1 MVEDLGEALAKAE
14 EEWRERDPAWKR
26 KMDQWEAW
34 KKGSKDRERAANR
47 AKAKKRGEDDEP
59 ESVQDKSWESSFNPS
74 DPSPQ
79 FTFAGLRTAYS
90 LSKLEEDI
98 QSSLKWVGI
107 SEP

>member
-1 MVEDLGEALAKAE
+1 MVEDLGQALAKAE
-14 EEWRERDPAWKR
+14 EAWRERDPAWNR

-47 AKAKKRGEDDEP
+47 AKKRAKDDEP
-59 ESVQDKSWESSFNPS
+59 ESIQGQSWESSFNPS

-79 FTFAGLRTAYS
+79 FSFAGLKTDYS
-90 LSKLEEDI
+90 LSQLEEDI
-98 QSSLKWVGI
+98 RSSLKWVGI